1 MIFFWFLRK
10 KKIFLL
16 KKMFL
21 VHIYLWC
28 ILVSFDN
35 DKIFFGFSFYFLMG
49 DTFWFLY
56 FSGQL

>member
-28 ILVSFDN
+28 ILVSFNN

-49 DTFWFLY
+49 DTFWFSV
-56 FSGQL
+56 F